1 MEWWNWI
8 RGDLMDKWSRSGEK
22 QLILCGEGSSFHF
35 VLVTMKTDAT
45 REKEETHVIQFAC
58 SPVGQL
64 LARSN
69 NDDRS
74 VPYILRFPCNFF
86 SFLLY
91 SYFFFFF
98 TFFHFF
104 CRETYLFFELLGGN
118 EQATAVLLGEHK
130 LN

>member
-1 MEWWNWI
+1 
-8 RGDLMDKWSRSGEK
+8 MDKWSRSGEK

-91 SYFFFFF
+91 FFFFF
-98 TFFHFF
+98 NFF
-104 CRETYLFFELLGGN
+104 
-118 EQATAVLLGEHK
+118 
-130 LN
+130 